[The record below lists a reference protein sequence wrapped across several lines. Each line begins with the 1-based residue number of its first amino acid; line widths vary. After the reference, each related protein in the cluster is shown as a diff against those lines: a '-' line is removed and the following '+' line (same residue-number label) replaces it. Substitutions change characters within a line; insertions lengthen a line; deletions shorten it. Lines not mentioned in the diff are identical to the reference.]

1 MSVHCHLTRLLRVIA
16 LLAGVSMVTG
26 AASSLAQETIIRASF
41 LSSEKETIPVNILT
55 GQSCL
60 VIFDQPIGR
69 LAVSNT
75 DTADAVLV
83 APNQM
88 MVNGKTSGRAR
99 FTTWAK
105 EGDKFLFFD
114 VDVRVNLA
122 QIDSQVRALFPK
134 EDIRLSQANGSVVI
148 SGNVEPK
155 VGAQVESVVQAAG
168 FKTVSLLVQPVQGA
182 TQVQLQ
188 LRLAEVSRNK
198 LSELAA
204 SPAAQFGP
212 GQGGYANTGSGPYSL
227 NRVEDGSIFGTV
239 ASTLNLFLMTNNAH
253 LFLRALQQQ
262 GALRAL
268 AEPNLTAMNGQQASF
283 LAGGEL
289 PIPIFQGGGGSN
301 GNSVTIQYKEYGVRV
316 SFKPTILDENHI
328 RLEIEPEVSTLDYQN
343 AIRFNGFL
351 IPALRTRRAKTGV
364 ELRDGQSF
372 GIAGLIDNN
381 ESRSLAKIP
390 VISSVPILGNLFK
403 SKAFQKNETELV
415 FIVTAKITEPLNPD
429 SIPNMK
435 GIDGLKGS
443 SPLGVEAPGNSG
455 TSGGTGSTGGG
466 AASFVTS
473 GANGSAAAPGKGGS
487 ANAPTG
493 DATPAPASV
502 SASGSVTASDS
513 DDEPASGDAQKNAAA
528 PAGND
533 AKGGGSSEKETAPAQ
548 KPAPAL
554 ITPPPSIV
562 SKLAVQQM
570 GWKLR
575 APQKPV
581 IVAEQSHPKD

>member
-1 MSVHCHLTRLLRVIA
+1 VKIA
-16 LLAGVSMVTG
+16 VLFAGVLMAAATG
-26 AASSLAQETIIRASF
+26 VVSGFAQETVLNASF
-41 LSSEKETIPVNILT
+41 LSTGKEPIPVNILT

-75 DTADAVLV
+75 DAAEAVLV
-83 APNQM
+83 APNQL
-88 MVNGKTSGRAR
+88 MVNGKASGRAR

-105 EGDKFLFFD
+105 EGDRFIFFD

-134 EDIRLSQANGSVVI
+134 DDIRLSQANGSVVI

-155 VGAQVESVVQAAG
+155 VGAQIESVVQAAG
-168 FKTVSLLVQPVQGA
+168 FKTVNLLAQPVQGV

-204 SPAAQFGP
+204 TPAVQFGP
-212 GQGGYANTGSGPYSL
+212 GQGGYANTGAGPYSL
-227 NRVEDGSIFGTV
+227 SRVENGNLFGSV
-239 ASTLNLFLMTNNAH
+239 ANTLNLFLMTNNTH

-289 PIPIFQGGGGSN
+289 PIPIFQGGGGGNN
-301 GNSVTIQYKEYGVRV
+301 GSTVTIEWKEYGVRV
-316 SFKPTILDENHI
+316 NFKPTILDEDHI

-381 ESRSLAKIP
+381 ESRSLAKVP

-415 FIVTAKITEPLNPD
+415 FIVTAKITEALNPD

-435 GIDGLKGS
+435 GIDGLKGN
-443 SPLGVEAPGNSG
+443 SPLGVESPAGG
-455 TSGGTGSTGGG
+455 TSSNSG
-466 AASFVTS
+466 AASFVNS
-473 GANGSAAAPGKGGS
+473 GAAGSAAVPEKGASTIVPAGEASPAGAPGTADSGS
-487 ANAPTG
+487 NEPAKS
-493 DATPAPASV
+493 DSPAP
-502 SASGSVTASDS
+502 
-513 DDEPASGDAQKNAAA
+513 
-528 PAGND
+528 
-533 AKGGGSSEKETAPAQ
+533 
-548 KPAPAL
+548 KPALPATTAL
-554 ITPPPSIV
+554 PAPPPPKIV
-562 SKLAVQQM
+562 SKHSVEQM

-575 APQKPV
+575 RSQTPE
-581 IVAEQSHPKD
+581 IVAEQSQPKN